1 MGRQARTGEQEKS
14 LAVHL
19 PDAPWRQPYGKGV
32 VVRMPACNSAGISI
46 FGTLLN
52 EIKRN
57 TSFTGKRNKILKLL
71 AYILRCSF
79 FLPKGPSL
87 WYKSYPIAQ
96 GSRQSPI
103 DIISTQAMFDP
114 SLKPLSI
121 SYGSDSSL
129 GISNNGHSVMVDFKD
144 VDDRTAISGG
154 PLENPYRLKQFHF
167 HWGTSQKSGS
177 EHTING
183 KSFPC
188 EQYIQLTCLM
198 WSGIGKARP
207 CMFMFWITALS
218 DSPPQLHLVHWNA
231 KKYTTFG
238 EAVAAPDGL
247 AVGEEHTSMNRL
259 TDAFYMVKFKGTK
272 AEFRSF
278 NPSTLLPPGKKYWTY
293 AGSLTTPPLHE
304 SVTWIVL
311 KEAIQIS
318 EKQTVFLTV
327 MPSPVSLQM
336 EKFRSLLFST
346 EEDEKIPMV
355 NNFRPPQPLKG
366 RVVRA
371 SFK

>member
-1 MGRQARTGEQEKS
+1 
-14 LAVHL
+14 L
-19 PDAPWRQPYGKGV
+19 
-32 VVRMPACNSAGISI
+32 
-46 FGTLLN
+46 TLLHSW
-52 EIKRN
+52 N
-57 TSFTGKRNKILKLL
+57 TILKLL
-71 AYILRCSF
+71 AYILNCSF
-79 FLPKGPSL
+79 FLPKGPSQ

-103 DIISTQAMFDP
+103 DIISTQAIFDP

-144 VDDRTAISGG
+144 VDDKTAISGG

-188 EQYIQLTCLM
+188 E
-198 WSGIGKARP
+198 
-207 CMFMFWITALS
+207 
-218 DSPPQLHLVHWNA
+218 LHLVHWNA

-247 AVGEEHTSMNRL
+247 AVIGVFLEVGEEHTSMNRL

-318 EKQTVFLTV
+318 EKQ
-327 MPSPVSLQM
+327 M
-336 EKFRSLLFST
+336 EKFRSLLFTT

-371 SFK
+371 SFQI